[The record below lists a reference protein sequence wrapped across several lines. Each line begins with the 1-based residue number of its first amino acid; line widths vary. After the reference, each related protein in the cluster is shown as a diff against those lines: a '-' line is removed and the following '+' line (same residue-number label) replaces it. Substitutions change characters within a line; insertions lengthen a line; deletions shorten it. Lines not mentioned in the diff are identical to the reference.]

1 VPAPRHEP
9 EPLLEPAPDP
19 RRWRVL
25 ALAGALFVVSQFSRV
40 ANAVVAP
47 ELQRDLG
54 LSSEALGAVSAAF
67 FYAFAVAQVP
77 LAAVLDRLGARRIM
91 AALTLAGAG
100 GAAVFSVAAGA
111 TGATVGRALLGLGMA
126 GNLMGSLKLVSR
138 WFPPRQFA
146 TMAGLVLALGTLG
159 NILAA
164 TPLALLVEAVG
175 WRRAFLLIA
184 VATAALAALFWAL
197 VREAPAG
204 AALPEAR
211 HADPLGVPA
220 STGARARLLL
230 GSRDYWLISL
240 GAFCRY
246 GTFAA
251 IQGLWVGPWLVDV
264 AGLPPVRAANLI
276 LVMNVALAAGAPL
289 GGWLSDHVLA
299 SRKRLALLGLGSL
312 AAAEL
317 ALAFLGS
324 GTSWWTVAIVL
335 AVLGVSSS
343 FGQVLYAHVKDVMP
357 EGMAGMAMTGVN
369 FFVMLGA
376 ATFLHAMGWILDARS
391 LPGGAR
397 TAAGYEAAFL
407 LAGVS
412 TAVAFLAY
420 FRTRDPRPPGR

>member
-1 VPAPRHEP
+1 M
-9 EPLLEPAPDP
+9 
-19 RRWRVL
+19 
-25 ALAGALFVVSQFSRV
+25 
-40 ANAVVAP
+40 ANAVVVP

-54 LSSEALGAVSAAF
+54 LTSEALGAVSAAF

-77 LAAVLDRLGARRIM
+77 LAVVLDRLGARRIM
-91 AALTLAGAG
+91 TALTLAGAG
-100 GAAVFSVAAGA
+100 GAVVFAGA
-111 TGATVGRALLGLGMA
+111 HGAAWATVGRALLGLGMA
-126 GNLMGSLKLVSR
+126 GNLMGTLKLVSR

-146 TMAGLVLALGTLG
+146 TIAGLVLAVGTFG
-159 NILAA
+159 NILAS
-164 TPLALLVEAVG
+164 TPLVLLVGVLG
-175 WRRAFLLIA
+175 WRRSFVVIA
-184 VATAALAALFWAL
+184 AATAALAAVFWAV

-204 AALPEAR
+204 AGAEA
-211 HADPLGVPA
+211 ADGPRAGDGRELDPPLSIGV
-220 STGARARLLL
+220 RARTLL

-264 AGLPPVRAANLI
+264 MRLPPVRAANLI
-276 LVMNVALAAGAPL
+276 LLMNVALVVGAPV

-299 SRKRLALLGLGSL
+299 SRKRLALLGLGGL
-312 AAAEL
+312 AASEL
-317 ALAFLGS
+317 ALAFLGP
-324 GTSWWTVAIVL
+324 GAGWWTVALVL
-335 AVLGVSSS
+335 VALGVASS

-357 EGMAGMAMTGVN
+357 ERMAGMAMTSVN

-376 ATFLHAMGWILDARS
+376 ATFLHVMGWILDARA

-412 TAVAFLAY
+412 TAVAFVAY
-420 FRTRDPRPPGR
+420 FLTRDARPAPPAR

>member
-1 VPAPRHEP
+1 MPEPALRQEPVFRLEP
-9 EPLLEPAPDP
+9 EPDP
-19 RRWRVL
+19 RRWRVV
-25 ALAGALFVVSQFSRV
+25 ALAGTLFVLSQFYRV

-47 ELQRDLG
+47 DLQRDLG
-54 LSSEALGAVSAAF
+54 LSSEALGGVSAAF
-67 FYAFAVAQVP
+67 FYAFAAAQVP
-77 LAAVLDRLGARRIM
+77 LAVVLDRLGARRIM

-100 GAAVFSVAAGA
+100 GAAVFSVATGV
-111 TGATVGRALLGLGMA
+111 TGATVGRALLGIGMA

-146 TMAGLVLALGTLG
+146 TVAGLILALGTFG

-164 TPLALLVEAVG
+164 TPLVLLVEALG
-175 WRRAFLLIA
+175 WRRAFVVIA
-184 VATAALAALFWAL
+184 VATAVLAALFWAV

-204 AALPEAR
+204 AAPPEAT
-211 HADPLGVPA
+211 HAEATGAPTA
-220 STGARARLLL
+220 TGARARLLL

-251 IQGLWVGPWLVDV
+251 IQGLWVAPWLVDV
-264 AGLPPVRAANLI
+264 VGLSPVRAANLI
-276 LVMNVALAAGAPL
+276 VIMNVGLVVGAPL

-299 SRKRLALLGLGSL
+299 SRKRLALLGLGGL

-317 ALAFLGS
+317 ALAFLGRGS
-324 GTSWWTVAIVL
+324 GWWTVALVL
-335 AVLGVSSS
+335 AVLGVASS

-376 ATFLHAMGWILDARS
+376 AAFLHVMGWILDARS

-420 FRTRDPRPPGR
+420 FLTRDPEPR